1 MWLWLVSSVAGSL
14 LGAAST
20 KWFKDTK
27 LGIWCYEKFEDIADW
42 AADRYG
48 VDVLDKEAMIWR
60 QKFPNVAKEI
70 DDLKDEINELAEK
83 VNKEQAKSKKLTS
96 RVTKLEKK

>member
-1 MWLWLVSSVAGSL
+1 MWLWIVSKIAGSL

-27 LGIWCYEKFEDIADW
+27 AGVWCYDKFEDIADW

-48 VDVLDKEAMIWR
+48 VDVLDKEAMVWR
-60 QKFPNVAKEI
+60 NKFPNVAKEM
-70 DDLKDEINELAEK
+70 DSLKAEINELADIMS
-83 VNKEQAKSKKLTS
+83 KEQAKTKKVTS